1 MKSGKT
7 ASLEINA
14 EETMQQVTKKTQEKG
29 GVRPC
34 NVNLTKIDT
43 RCYCG
48 NFYFYCGNE
57 YCQ

>member
-7 ASLEINA
+7 ASLETNA
-14 EETMQQVTKKTQEKG
+14 EETMQQVTKKTRDKG
-29 GVRPC
+29 GLRPY

-43 RCYCG
+43 CCYCG